1 MKILET
7 ISIEQDNVN
16 DESVVIKNLYYESG
30 DFVEQESLLLDYET
44 SKASHEIVSSSS
56 GYVQYLCDLE
66 DIIDVGKVIIKI
78 SDEKV
83 DESNIP
89 ADDEVTQNSNFSKK
103 ALERMHQ
110 LGLSESMF
118 TDYERVTTADVEE
131 VYSLKKDYSEIIKLS
146 PTKKEEIKNL
156 FDPGKATLVSTVA
169 KNINAKTLDLDIL
182 YDHSE
187 LNNSILPVIIKE
199 ISRIIEQE
207 TSMNVLNAF
216 CDQDKLYIY
225 KDINAGIAL
234 NFGDGLRVGVIKLAN
249 KKSLAEIEESLLDLI
264 DKYIERKLTTDDIS
278 DATFTI
284 TDLTDQNI
292 DSFIPLIK
300 NKNSMMIGICGE
312 QGGVQSISVTFDH
325 RATDGLVASKFL
337 NRLIDNISATYTGV
351 SEMYSCSRCMKT
363 LEEIV
368 PGNNLHGLI
377 AIVDES
383 GKSGYICETCL
394 DGN

>member
-16 DESVVIKNLYYESG
+16 DESVVIKNMYYESG
-30 DFVEQESLLLDYET
+30 DFVEQDSLLLDYET

-78 SDEKV
+78 TDMKV

-89 ADDEVTQNSNFSKK
+89 TADEATQDSNFSKK
-103 ALERMHQ
+103 ALERMNQ

-118 TDYERVTTADVEE
+118 AAFERVTTADVEE
-131 VYSLKKDYSEIIKLS
+131 VYALKKDYSEIIKLS

-156 FDPGKATLVSTVA
+156 FDPSKATLVSTVA

-199 ISRIIEQE
+199 ISSIIEQE
-207 TSMNVLNAF
+207 KSMNVLNAF

-234 NFGDGLRVGVIKLAN
+234 NFGDGLRVGVIKQAN
-249 KKSLAEIEESLLDLI
+249 KKSLAEIEESLLMLI
-264 DKYIERKLTTDDIS
+264 DKYIERKLTTGDIS
-278 DATFTI
+278 DATFTV
-284 TDLTDQNI
+284 TDLTDQSI
-292 DSFIPLIK
+292 DSFTPLIK

-312 QGGVQSISVTFDH
+312 RGGVQSISVTFDH

-337 NRLIDNISATYTGV
+337 NSLIDNISDTYSGV
-351 SEMYSCSRCMKT
+351 AEIYSCSRCMKS
-363 LEEIV
+363 LEELI
-368 PGNNLHGLI
+368 PANNLQGLI
-377 AIVDES
+377 AIVD
-383 GKSGYICETCL
+383 GDGVKGYICETCL